1 MLCHLALGILVDV
14 DVVVIKIVPCE
25 GNHEPWRRRVRTVVR
40 RRRRSCRRRGRVHGE
55 SPLPPEGD
63 AGTVLVEDV
72 QADEE
77 VHPLCQAIPFQD
89 GERGTG
95 QGDHAVTSLRR
106 FAQDEGGTSG
116 GETAQ
121 DAARTDAGG
130 PSRVA
135 PVQQVEQSGPLG
147 RLGGQ
152 DGDLGAGIDEGLEG
166 GRWVGVVPIMVLVVM
181 VVMVSLVDAGRIATP
196 GVMVVRANGDTAGNS

>member
-1 MLCHLALGILVDV
+1 M
-14 DVVVIKIVPCE
+14 
-25 GNHEPWRRRVRTVVR
+25 
-40 RRRRSCRRRGRVHGE
+40 VHGE
-55 SPLPPEGD
+55 SSLPPAEAD

-77 VHPLCQAIPFQD
+77 VHPLRHAGPLQD

-95 QGDHAVTSLRR
+95 QGDRR
-106 FAQDEGGTSG
+106 FSRIFAQDEGGTSG

-135 PVQQVEQSGPLG
+135 PVQQVEQPGPLG

-152 DGDLGAGIDEGLEG
+152 DGDLGAGIDEGSEG
-166 GRWVGVVPIMVLVVM
+166 GRWVVAVVTMVIS
-181 VVMVSLVDAGRIATP
+181 SLVDTGRIATP
-196 GVMVVRANGDTAGNS
+196 GVVVVRADGNAAGNS

>member
-1 MLCHLALGILVDV
+1 MLCHLALGILVVV
-14 DVVVIKIVPCE
+14 DVVVTKIVPCE
-25 GNHEPWRRRVRTVVR
+25 GNHEPWRRRVRRVR

-121 DAARTDAGG
+121 DSARTDAGG

-152 DGDLGAGIDEGLEG
+152 DGNLGAGIDEGLEG
-166 GRWVGVVPIMVLVVM
+166 GRWVGVGPIMVLVVM

>member
-1 MLCHLALGILVDV
+1 MLCHLALGILVVV

-25 GNHEPWRRRVRTVVR
+25 GNHEPWRRRVRRVVR

-72 QADEE
+72 QADEQ

-95 QGDHAVTSLRR
+95 QGDRR
-106 FAQDEGGTSG
+106 SFAFPQDEGGTSG

-135 PVQQVEQSGPLG
+135 PIQEMEQPGPLG

-152 DGDLGAGIDEGLEG
+152 DGDLGAGIDEGSEG
-166 GRWVGVVPIMVLVVM
+166 GRWVVWVVVM
-181 VVMVSLVDAGRIATP
+181 MVMVSLADTGRIATP